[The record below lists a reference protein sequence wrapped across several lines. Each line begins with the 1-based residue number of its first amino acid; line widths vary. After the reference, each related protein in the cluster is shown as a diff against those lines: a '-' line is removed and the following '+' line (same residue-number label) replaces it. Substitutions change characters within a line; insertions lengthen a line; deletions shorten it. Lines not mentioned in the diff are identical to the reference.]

1 MHKDEWGIL
10 PRMSF
15 QIISWP
21 PPKEKE
27 KGNLKKN
34 PENFSS
40 TEKSKSIWLER
51 QDDKGKCH
59 VSLVSLTKIDGMR
72 YARFCHHVWEVLKVV
87 W

>member
-1 MHKDEWGIL
+1 MNEVFFSRECPFKLFPDHLLRKKKKVI
-10 PRMSF
+10 
-15 QIISWP
+15 
-21 PPKEKE
+21 
-27 KGNLKKN
+27 LKK